1 MRVFSVYDF
10 LRMPPHSFYCSLY
23 THNVNSIHMDATVS
37 QTQRS
42 TSLDQLTTTVPTNTN
57 LVTNAPPQQEMQQQ
71 GMNPNASDSELVK
84 DILQEMQSSE
94 NNLGSNIQQTTSDEA
109 ALARQMDPNVHNTV
123 MQPETQQDLRDY
135 AQETNKGLEL
145 DNKYG
150 QMPDPASLLLKEQ
163 NESTAAAG
171 WFSKFSVVEFAKTV
185 LLFMILYIVISS
197 QFVQGLVC
205 KIPTFCT
212 AVVDGGSPQL
222 NFMGTV
228 VLAFVTGLVMAT
240 VQAATL

>member
-1 MRVFSVYDF
+1 
-10 LRMPPHSFYCSLY
+10 
-23 THNVNSIHMDATVS
+23 MDATVS

-42 TSLDQLTTTVPTNTN
+42 TSLDQLASAGPTNTN
-57 LVTNAPPQQEMQQQ
+57 PVINAPPQQDMQ
-71 GMNPNASDSELVK
+71 GINPNATDSELVK
-84 DILQEMQSSE
+84 DILQEMQSDTNS
-94 NNLGSNIQQTTSDEA
+94 GSNNQQTTSDEA
-109 ALARQMDPNVHNTV
+109 ALARQMDPNVHNTA
-123 MQPETQQDLRDY
+123 MQPETQQDLQAY

-145 DNKYG
+145 ENQYG
-150 QMPDPASLLLKEQ
+150 QMPDPASLLMKEPHA
-163 NESTAAAG
+163 TTVTKG
-171 WFSKFSVVEFAKTV
+171 WFSNFSVVEFAKTV
-185 LLFMILYIVISS
+185 LLFMILYIVVSS

-212 AVVDGGSPQL
+212 VVAEGVTGSPQL

>member
-1 MRVFSVYDF
+1 
-10 LRMPPHSFYCSLY
+10 
-23 THNVNSIHMDATVS
+23 MDATVS
-37 QTQRS
+37 QSQRS
-42 TSLDQLTTTVPTNTN
+42 TSLDQLATAAPTNTN
-57 LVTNAPPQQEMQQQ
+57 PVTNAPPQQQMQQQ
-71 GMNPNASDSELVK
+71 GINPNASDSELVK
-84 DILQEMQSSE
+84 DILQEMQSE
-94 NNLGSNIQQTTSDEA
+94 TNQGSNVQQTTSDEA
-109 ALARQMDPNVHNTV
+109 AINRQMDPNVHNTV
-123 MQPETQQDLRDY
+123 MQPETQQDLQAY

-145 DNKYG
+145 DNQYG

-163 NESTAAAG
+163 HESNAASG

-185 LLFMILYIVISS
+185 LLFMILYIVVSS

-212 AVVDGGSPQL
+212 AVADGVSPQL

>member
-1 MRVFSVYDF
+1 
-10 LRMPPHSFYCSLY
+10 
-23 THNVNSIHMDATVS
+23 MDATVS

-42 TSLDQLTTTVPTNTN
+42 TSLDQLTAAPTTTSP
-57 LVTNAPPQQEMQQQ
+57 VTNAPPQQEMQQQ
-71 GMNPNASDSELVK
+71 GINPNASDSELVK
-84 DILQEMQSSE
+84 DILQEMQSE
-94 NNLGSNIQQTTSDEA
+94 TNPGSNNQQTTSDEA
-109 ALARQMDPNVHNTV
+109 ALARQMDLNVHNTV
-123 MQPETQQDLRDY
+123 MQPETQQELQAY

-145 DNKYG
+145 ENQHG
-150 QMPDPASLLLKEQ
+150 QMPDPASLLLREPH
-163 NESTAAAG
+163 ETTAPKG
-171 WFSKFSVVEFAKTV
+171 WFSNFSVVEFAKTV
-185 LLFMILYIVISS
+185 LLFMILYIVVSS

-212 AVVDGGSPQL
+212 AVADGVVGPRL